1 MKKTITTILL
11 ALCLTIPAWA
21 AGVRG
26 DVDGN
31 GSVDPADISTLINYL
46 LNGTVSSGNADVNRD
61 GSVDPADISTL
72 INYLLNG
79 TWPGGD
85 EPQGEVFTV
94 NGASFTMMP
103 VEGGTFMMGGTA
115 EQGDDAYS
123 DERPAHQVT
132 LSGYAIGQ
140 TEVTQELWVAVMGSN
155 PSYRNDNLQRP
166 VERVSWDD
174 CQTFITELNRLTG
187 KNFRLPT
194 EAEWE
199 FAARGGN
206 LSQGYKYAGSNDI
219 GEVAWYKDNAQDVG
233 SSSPDYG
240 THPVAQKAANELGL
254 YDMSGNVWEWCQDW
268 FGNYTDD
275 AQVDPQGPATGTKR
289 INRGGEWKGMARY
302 ARVSH
307 RGYDSQTM
315 TYAGMGLRLVLDDNT
330 CTVNGVNFKMIAVE
344 GGTFMMGGT
353 AEQGGDAYSDE
364 SPVHQVTLSGYSI
377 GQTEVTQEL
386 WLAVMGTNPSYYTGN
401 LQRPVEKVSWDDC
414 QTFIQRLN
422 ELTGKNFRLPTEAE
436 WEFAARGGNLS
447 QGYKYA
453 GGNDIGEVAWYRENA
468 YEVGSSSPDYGT
480 HAVATKAPNELG
492 LYDMS
497 GNVFEWCQDWFGYYT
512 DDAQVNP
519 QGPATGIK
527 RVNRGGEWKG
537 LAKYGRVSYRSSD
550 SPSTTYSGMGLRLA
564 Q

>member
-115 EQGDDAYS
+115 EQGDDAYN

-140 TEVTQELWVAVMGSN
+140 TEVPQELWVAVMGSN
-155 PSYRNDNLQRP
+155 PSYLNDNLQRP

-174 CQTFITELNRLTG
+174 CQAFITELNRLTG
-187 KNFRLPT
+187 RNFRLPT

-206 LSQGYKYAGSNDI
+206 LSQGYKYAGGNDI

-275 AQVDPQGPATGTKR
+275 AQVDPQGPATGIKR
-289 INRGGEWKGMARY
+289 VNRGGEWKGMARY

-344 GGTFMMGGT
+344 GGTFMMGAT
-353 AEQGGDAYSDE
+353 AEQSGDAYSDE
-364 SPVHQVTLSGYSI
+364 SPVHQVTVSSFAI

-401 LQRPVEKVSWDDC
+401 LQRPVENVSWDDC
-414 QTFIQRLN
+414 QTFITELN
-422 ELTGKNFRLPTEAE
+422 RLTGKNFRLPTEAE